1 MRTDV
6 KRHLWF
12 PQITQRCN
20 FLNELSYQNKTEIS
34 ENNCKRHS
42 ITWTLKSTFRDCLHG
57 GGGPQVG
64 NPPVHIIADFHL
76 ITLTLCFWPAFFAA
90 PPACCMVRIVFILED
105 KKLQSSEVNLPEQG
119 KNLWRFFSLVW
130 ESLGS
135 ELAVKFQK
143 LCNCAAK
150 TKTFSS
156 YDSTFGPLLQ
166 EVEWDSLSMSR
177 IKLLAIDI
185 FKGYKNMAPE
195 YICQKVL
202 KCPAMNILSKVLVLH
217 SVYTYTYFFTIII
230 NLKLW

>member
-1 MRTDV
+1 
-6 KRHLWF
+6 
-12 PQITQRCN
+12 
-20 FLNELSYQNKTEIS
+20 
-34 ENNCKRHS
+34 
-42 ITWTLKSTFRDCLHG
+42 
-57 GGGPQVG
+57 
-64 NPPVHIIADFHL
+64 
-76 ITLTLCFWPAFFAA
+76 
-90 PPACCMVRIVFILED
+90 MVRIVFILED

-135 ELAVKFQK
+135 ELAVKLQK

-185 FKGYKNMAPE
+185 FNGYKNMAPE
-195 YICQKVL
+195 YRCQKVL

-230 NLKLW
+230 NLKL